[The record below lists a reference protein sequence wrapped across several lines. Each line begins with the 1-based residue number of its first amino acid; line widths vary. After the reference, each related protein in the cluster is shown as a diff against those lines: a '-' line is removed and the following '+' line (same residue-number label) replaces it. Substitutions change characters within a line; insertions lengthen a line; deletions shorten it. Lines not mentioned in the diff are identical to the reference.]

1 MVVNASIEYLW
12 IQRVLTMD
20 EREHGKN
27 KKSQNKEVDGGG

>member
-1 MVVNASIEYLW
+1 MAVDASIGYLW
-12 IQRVLTMD
+12 IQGVLTMD